1 MRDRLADMFAA
12 ASMHRQID
20 MNVIVVKRIGARREH
35 GRKMLAGTA
44 VNIHQESAGLKIAAR
59 PVAHDRNLASVRQHE
74 AADVQRVAKGMLRQR
89 RVALIVHAATGVG
102 TH

>member
-20 MNVIVVKRIGARREH
+20 MNMIVVKRIGARRQH

-44 VNIHQESAGLKIAAR
+44 VNIHQESAGLKIAAG
-59 PVAHDRNLASVRQHE
+59 PVAHDRNLMSVRQHE
-74 AADVQRVAKGMLRQR
+74 AADVQRVAKRMLRER

-102 TH
+102 PH